1 MCVWLRSHSLR
12 SLSLRSHSLRSNSL
26 RSNSLRSNSLRFAH
40 SRFASPTLASLTLA
54 SLIIASLTLASR
66 TLASRTLA
74 SLRKLLGLLFT
85 AAQNDPCRCDDA
97 VGVGDMPVHSALP
110 LYSALT
116 LCLGARGL
124 KQKYSGR
131 LEEELEEECPP
142 PGGMLLFIGLWV
154 IHRLQWSVRD
164 EGRREAQKL

>member
-12 SLSLRSHSLRSNSL
+12 SLSLRSHSL

-54 SLIIASLTLASR
+54 SLIIASL